1 MDGERGCAFTWLNG
15 PTSEQPVP
23 GVKTTGS
30 PMPQGLTG
38 RHDVAVN
45 ENGPRRSDVQLSR
58 LTSVQRLPGEGGTS
72 PRSRQLRRRGHHRE
86 RSRDPDSAGRSLE
99 PRRQRSVVG
108 GVSSMQS
115 SSEAAAPCHIAVP
128 SKDGRDGIMRRSRRR
143 RGRAGSPCT
152 QSAQEAG
159 NTTLLRRVHN
169 PEMPARSDWFLG
181 SSSTART
188 TQGAGAA
195 VSIAAARRE
204 VDSGAHGQRAGGQD
218 LSLARILHERP

>member
-1 MDGERGCAFTWLNG
+1 
-15 PTSEQPVP
+15 
-23 GVKTTGS
+23 
-30 PMPQGLTG
+30 MPQSAAAQT
-38 RHDVAVN
+38 R
-45 ENGPRRSDVQLSR
+45 P
-58 LTSVQRLPGEGGTS
+58 P
-72 PRSRQLRRRGHHRE
+72 RE
-86 RSRDPDSAGRSLE
+86 RSLDPDCAGRSLE

-128 SKDGRDGIMRRSRRR
+128 SKDVRDGIMRRSRRR
-143 RGRAGSPCT
+143 RGRAESPCT

-188 TQGAGAA
+188 TQGTGAA
-195 VSIAAARRE
+195 MSIAAARRE
-204 VDSGAHGQRAGGQD
+204 ADSGAHGQHAGGRD
-218 LSLARILHERP
+218 LSLPARRQCPVHGGDGIAYTRGKEPRKSAAVASGDDGCG